1 MAATGQNFEIFQG
14 DTKDVYITVTN
25 ENGAILDL
33 TPYDA
38 IRWVVYHQVNKAL
51 ILEKTLSSGITV
63 PVGTDGVIKISL
75 VPADTENVQPNT
87 YNHECEVSSG
97 GTVVATVTVGTVK
110 IIYSK
115 A

>member
-1 MAATGQNFEIFQG
+1 MTATGQNFEIYQG
-14 DTKDVYITVTN
+14 DTKDVFIVVTDV
-25 ENGAILDL
+25 NGAILDL

-38 IRWVVYHQVNKAL
+38 IRWVVYHQVTKAL
-51 ILEKTLSSGITV
+51 ILEKDLASGISV
-63 PVGTDGVIKISL
+63 PVGTDGVLKISL
-75 VPADTENVQPNT
+75 VPADTESIVPNT